1 MFRISSDSKLGQIG
15 SLTGT
20 AGSSGS
26 PQAPISA
33 FANSLILNGGALQA
47 TTTANFILD
56 SKRGIG
62 LGPTDGATG
71 GTGTLTVDSGV
82 TLTYG
87 GIIASAGNT
96 GTQTLGKNGHG
107 TLVLNGANTFT
118 GNTQVDAGTLS
129 GTGSLVSSL
138 AVGSSA
144 TVAPGLT
151 GIGTFAVGAGSTLG
165 GTLAVTV
172 DPASAGASDLFSVGG
187 LFDLTVGTSTVDFT
201 TLGTLDDPAYVFASY
216 GSLSGT
222 FGTATNL
229 PTGYT
234 IDYGY
239 LGNFIALVPVPEP
252 MAISTVGSAVAMAL
266 LMRWRRR
273 A

>member
-1 MFRISSDSKLGQIG
+1 MV
-15 SLTGT
+15 T
-20 AGSSGS
+20 AH
-26 PQAPISA
+26 
-33 FANSLILNGGALQA
+33 
-47 TTTANFILD
+47 
-56 SKRGIG
+56 
-62 LGPTDGATG
+62 
-71 GTGTLTVDSGV
+71 V
-82 TLTYG
+82 
-87 GIIASAGNT
+87 
-96 GTQTLGKNGHG
+96 
-107 TLVLNGANTFT
+107 
-118 GNTQVDAGTLS
+118 
-129 GTGSLVSSL
+129 L
-138 AVGSSA
+138 AVGSGA
-144 TVAPGLT
+144 TVAPGLS
-151 GIGTFAVGAGSTLG
+151 GIGTFAVGAGSTLA

-273 A
+273 S

>member
-1 MFRISSDSKLGQIG
+1 M
-15 SLTGT
+15 
-20 AGSSGS
+20 
-26 PQAPISA
+26 
-33 FANSLILNGGALQA
+33 
-47 TTTANFILD
+47 
-56 SKRGIG
+56 
-62 LGPTDGATG
+62 
-71 GTGTLTVDSGV
+71 
-82 TLTYG
+82 
-87 GIIASAGNT
+87 
-96 GTQTLGKNGHG
+96 
-107 TLVLNGANTFT
+107 LNGANTFT
-118 GNTQVDAGTLS
+118 GNTQLDAGTLS

-151 GIGTFAVGAGSTLG
+151 GIGTFAVGAGSTLA

-187 LFDLTVGTSTVDFT
+187 LFDLTAGTSTVDFT